1 MEQYHET
8 ILVVEDDVQIRNFIC
23 YALKAEGFTC
33 LTAGNAAS
41 AMKLLL
47 SSQPDMI
54 LLDLGLPDGDGLTL
68 LKQWRQQG
76 CSQPV
81 LILTARDSLDDRVK
95 GLDQGADDYLI
106 KPFALAE
113 LQARVR
119 ALMRRRFEKAEN
131 ALQSGALKLDMNLN
145 QVWLHEQELTLTRM
159 EYAILRRLMLHA
171 GKTVQRERLQQD
183 LYDWND
189 EIGSNTLEVYIH
201 HLRRK
206 LGSDS
211 IRTIR
216 GEGYR
221 LEAKSE

>member
-1 MEQYHET
+1 MK
-8 ILVVEDDVQIRNFIC
+8 ILLIEDD
-23 YALKAEGFTC
+23 A
-33 LTAGNAAS
+33 
-41 AMKLLL
+41 LLL
-47 SSQPDMI
+47 GGLQKALEQQQYCCDVATSINSARQYTLDDYELI
-54 LLDLGLPDGDGLTL
+54 ILDLGLPDGDGLTL

-76 CSQPV
+76 CKLPV
-81 LILTARDSLDDRVK
+81 LILTARDSLDDRIK
-95 GLDQGADDYLI
+95 GLDQGADDYLV

-113 LQARVR
+113 LLARVR
-119 ALMRRRFEKAEN
+119 ALMRRWFEKTDN
-131 ALQSGALKLDMNLN
+131 ALLFGGLKLDMTHH
-145 QVWLHEQELTLTRM
+145 QVWQDGQELTLTRM

-171 GKTVQRERLQQD
+171 GKTVQRDRLQQD

-189 EIGSNTLEVYIH
+189 DIGSNTLEVYIH

>member
-1 MEQYHET
+1 MK
-8 ILVVEDDVQIRNFIC
+8 ILLIEDD
-23 YALKAEGFTC
+23 A
-33 LTAGNAAS
+33 
-41 AMKLLL
+41 LLL
-47 SSQPDMI
+47 NGLQKALEQQQYCCDIARSLNEARRYTLDDYDLI
-54 LLDLGLPDGDGLTL
+54 ILDLGLPDGDGLTL

-95 GLDQGADDYLI
+95 GLDLGADDYLI

-131 ALQSGALKLDMNLN
+131 ALQFGALKLDMNQN

-189 EIGSNTLEVYIH
+189 DIGSNTLEVYIH

>member
-1 MEQYHET
+1 MK
-8 ILVVEDDVQIRNFIC
+8 ILLIEDD
-23 YALKAEGFTC
+23 A
-33 LTAGNAAS
+33 
-41 AMKLLL
+41 LLL
-47 SSQPDMI
+47 NGLQKALEQQQYCCDIARSLNEARRYTLDDYDLI
-54 LLDLGLPDGDGLTL
+54 ILDLGLPDGDGLTL

>member
-1 MEQYHET
+1 MK
-8 ILVVEDDVQIRNFIC
+8 ILLIEDD
-23 YALKAEGFTC
+23 A
-33 LTAGNAAS
+33 
-41 AMKLLL
+41 LLL
-47 SSQPDMI
+47 NGLQKALEQQQYCCDIARSLSEARRYTLDDYDLI
-54 LLDLGLPDGDGLTL
+54 ILDLGLPDGDGLTL

-113 LQARVR
+113 LQARER

>member
-1 MEQYHET
+1 MK
-8 ILVVEDDVQIRNFIC
+8 ILLIEDD
-23 YALKAEGFTC
+23 A
-33 LTAGNAAS
+33 
-41 AMKLLL
+41 LLL
-47 SSQPDMI
+47 NGLQKALEQQQYCCDIARSLSEARRYTLDDYDLI
-54 LLDLGLPDGDGLTL
+54 ILDLGLPDGDGLTL

-95 GLDQGADDYLI
+95 GLDLGADDYLI

-131 ALQSGALKLDMNLN
+131 ALQFGALKLDMNQN

-189 EIGSNTLEVYIH
+189 DIGSNTLEVYIH